1 MENYSDILKSFYKK
15 MTKPGF
21 LDIHKNQDYKL
32 ALIDSLSGGIT
43 DKWFEY
49 FEMTLI
55 YVIDEKWTIFDL
67 DELKGSFYEGE
78 DETLDLILPAVKRLF
93 GKVFVDPPKIFVVDP
108 TVAQVKGYKEDGRL
122 ELFRLY
128 FDIDEF
134 LDYLVLYLRK
144 SKNTLEDFEYIDRS
158 IETITLIVD
167 NYVAKLVRK
176 VLDSTDIK
184 SEIRDMKIK
193 RMIND

>member
-1 MENYSDILKSFYKK
+1 
-15 MTKPGF
+15 
-21 LDIHKNQDYKL
+21 
-32 ALIDSLSGGIT
+32 
-43 DKWFEY
+43 
-49 FEMTLI
+49 
-55 YVIDEKWTIFDL
+55 
-67 DELKGSFYEGE
+67 
-78 DETLDLILPAVKRLF
+78 
-93 GKVFVDPPKIFVVDP
+93 
-108 TVAQVKGYKEDGRL
+108 L

-134 LDYLVLYLRK
+134 LDYLVLYLKK